1 MDVKTIFPTRPI
13 GFKQEVSELQKT
25 SADREPPQ
33 GGFYSPYREN
43 KEKYVSKQ
51 YFEAN
56 KREEVDRTMNEKE
69 LSVSNLL
76 ESIKLQRSLNEKI
89 K

>member
-13 GFKQEVSELQKT
+13 DFKQEVSELQKT
-25 SADREPPQ
+25 SADRESPQ
-33 GGFYSPYREN
+33 GGFYSPYRKN
-43 KEKYVSKQ
+43 KEKYESKQ

-69 LSVSNLL
+69 SSVSNLL

>member
-1 MDVKTIFPTRPI
+1 MDVKTIFQTRPI
-13 GFKQEVSELQKT
+13 GFKQEISESQKT
-25 SADREPPQ
+25 FADREPLQ
-33 GGFYSPYREN
+33 GGFYSPHRKS
-43 KEKYVSKQ
+43 KEKYESKQ

-56 KREEVDRTMNEKE
+56 EEEVELTLNENE
-69 LSVSNLL
+69 SNVSNLL

>member
-1 MDVKTIFPTRPI
+1 MDVKTIFQTRPI
-13 GFKQEVSELQKT
+13 DFKQKVSELQKT

-33 GGFYSPYREN
+33 GGFYSPYRDN
-43 KEKYVSKQ
+43 KEKYESKQ

-56 KREEVDRTMNEKE
+56 KGEEFDRTMNEKE
-69 LSVSNLL
+69 SSVSNLL
-76 ESIKLQRSLNEKI
+76 ESIELQRSLNEKI

>member
-1 MDVKTIFPTRPI
+1 M
-13 GFKQEVSELQKT
+13 SELQKT

-33 GGFYSPYREN
+33 GGFYFQYRDN
-43 KEKYVSKQ
+43 KEKYESKQ

-56 KREEVDRTMNEKE
+56 KEEEIDRTMNEKE

-76 ESIKLQRSLNEKI
+76 ESIKLQRSLSEKI